1 MGGIR
6 HEIRLCGR
14 GDRRRQRKGRLK
26 VGSIPIVRRIVLTL
40 QQTGVFP
47 IVVVTGTKELEVTH
61 QVAPLGVVFIKN
73 TECEKPELFS
83 SVKLGLSYLQGKCD
97 RVVFTPVNAP
107 MFFAQTLH
115 TLLSCDADIVT
126 PTYGGRGGHPIV
138 LRSEILPQILAY
150 NGPDGLRGA
159 VRQCDGRKRRIAV
172 PDAGILMRV
181 HNEPQ
186 LRQHLQEHNASLL
199 TPSVKISIDKENM
212 FLNSRLK
219 LLLFLIADL
228 NSVRQ
233 ACLHMGLSYQKAW
246 DMINR
251 LEREVGYAVVTRQHG
266 GKNGGCTCLT
276 DKGQQLMYAFQHYE
290 NEVRAFAQQRFDALF
305 RDTGLI

>member
-1 MGGIR
+1 MKFGSVGAVIAAASKKDAVP
-6 HEIRLCGR
+6 L
-14 GDRRRQRKGRLK
+14 LK

-40 QQTGVFP
+40 QQAGVFP
-47 IVVVTGTKELEVTH
+47 IVVVTGTEELEVTH

-73 TECEKPELFS
+73 TEYENPELFS
-83 SVKLGLSYLQGKCD
+83 SVKLGISYLQGKCD
-97 RVVFTPVNAP
+97 RVVFTPVNTP

-115 TLLSCDADIVT
+115 TLLSCDASIVT
-126 PTYGGRGGHPIV
+126 PTYDGRGGHPIV
-138 LRSEILPQILAY
+138 LHSQVIPQILAY
-150 NGPDGLRGA
+150 DGSDGLRGA
-159 VRQCDGRKRRIAV
+159 VRHCDCTKQRIAV
-172 PDAGILMRV
+172 SDAGVLMSV

-228 NSVRQ
+228 QSVRQ

-246 DMINR
+246 DMMNK
-251 LEREVGYAVVTRQHG
+251 LEHELGYAVVSRQHG
-266 GKNGGCTCLT
+266 GKNGGKTCLT
-276 DKGQQLMYAFQHYE
+276 EKGWQLMYAFQQYE
-290 NEVRAFAQQRFDALF
+290 NEVRDFAQQCFDALF
-305 RDTGLI
+305 RETGLI

>member
-1 MGGIR
+1 MKFGSVGAVIAAASKKDAVP
-6 HEIRLCGR
+6 L
-14 GDRRRQRKGRLK
+14 LK
-26 VGSIPIVRRIVLTL
+26 VGSIPIV
-40 QQTGVFP
+40 
-47 IVVVTGTKELEVTH
+47 VVTGTEELEVTH

-115 TLLSCDADIVT
+115 TLLCCDADIIT
-126 PTYGGRGGHPIV
+126 PTYDGRGGHPIV
-138 LRSEILPQILAY
+138 MRSEILPQILAY
-150 NGPDGLRGA
+150 SGLDGLRGA
-159 VRQCDGRKRRIAV
+159 VRQCNCRKQRIAV
-172 PDAGILMRV
+172 SDAGVLMNV

-219 LLLFLIADL
+219 LLLFLVADL
-228 NSVRQ
+228 HSVRQ

-251 LEREVGYAVVTRQHG
+251 LERELGYAVVTRQHG
-266 GKNGGCTCLT
+266 GKNGGNTCLT

-290 NEVRAFAQQRFDALF
+290 NEVRGFAQQRFDALF
-305 RDTGLI
+305 RETGLI

>member
-1 MGGIR
+1 MKFGPVGAVIAAASKKDAVP
-6 HEIRLCGR
+6 L
-14 GDRRRQRKGRLK
+14 LK

-40 QQTGVFP
+40 QQAGVFP
-47 IVVVTGTKELEVTH
+47 IVVVTGTEELEVTR

-73 TECEKPELFS
+73 EECERPELFS

-115 TLLSCDADIVT
+115 TLLSCEAGVVT

-138 LRSEILPQILAY
+138 LRSEAIPQILAY
-150 NGPDGLRGA
+150 DGADGLRGA
-159 VRQCDGRKRRIAV
+159 VRCCGCTKQRVAV
-172 PDAGILMRV
+172 SDEGIVMSV
-181 HNEPQ
+181 HDEPQ
-186 LRQHLQEHNASLL
+186 LRRHLQEHNASLL
-199 TPSVKISIDKENM
+199 TPTVRISIDKENM

-228 NSVRQ
+228 RSVRQ

-246 DMINR
+246 DMLNR
-251 LEREVGYAVVTRQHG
+251 LEHELGYAVVTRRHG
-266 GKNGGCTCLT
+266 GKNGGKTDLT
-276 DKGQQLMYAFQHYE
+276 EKGLELMYAFQRYE
-290 NEVRAFAQQRFDALF
+290 DEVRGFAQQRFDALF
-305 RDTGLI
+305 RETGLI